1 MSCFVIKVLSGNIV
15 NCHAYGRVCVCE
27 SCLRIVVIAS
37 TMVELGDVSL
47 HRPKE
52 LKLIFREEALL
63 GKCLQC
69 TGGAPVYFPPN
80 VTPLHLL
87 IDAGEIN

>member
-1 MSCFVIKVLSGNIV
+1 M
-15 NCHAYGRVCVCE
+15 CE

-47 HRPKE
+47 RRPKE

-69 TGGAPVYFPPN
+69 TGAPVHFPPN